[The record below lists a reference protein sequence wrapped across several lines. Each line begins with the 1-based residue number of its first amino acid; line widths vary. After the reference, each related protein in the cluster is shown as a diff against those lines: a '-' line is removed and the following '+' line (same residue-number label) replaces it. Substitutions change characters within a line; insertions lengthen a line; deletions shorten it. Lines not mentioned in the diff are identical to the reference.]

1 MRVFAWPICIWFVA
15 CLVGVPGMPVLFWGR
30 LGNVVDLQEREGGG
44 EMERNIKREK
54 SYLIHPKL
62 HEFNK

>member
-1 MRVFAWPICIWFVA
+1 
-15 CLVGVPGMPVLFWGR
+15 MPVLFWGR